1 MFKRIVSCMLFL
13 PVLLL
18 LIFVKISIWIY
29 ARARRL
35 FSFLAVLLIVATVIT
50 YEDWK
55 QVCLLLMLEV
65 VSFLFLAF
73 GYLLE
78 SHIRYFLQTLKNHIT
93 T

>member
-35 FSFLAVLLIVATVIT
+35 FSFGAVLLIVATVIT

-55 QVCLLLMLEV
+55 QAGLLLMLEV

-78 SHIRYFLQTLKNHIT
+78 CHIRYFLQTLKNHIT